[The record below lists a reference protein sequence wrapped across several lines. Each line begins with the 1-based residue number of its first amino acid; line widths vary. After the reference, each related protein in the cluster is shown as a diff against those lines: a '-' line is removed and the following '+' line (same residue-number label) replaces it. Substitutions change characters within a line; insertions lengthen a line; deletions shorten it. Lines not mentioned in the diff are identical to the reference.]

1 MLRIKK
7 RNEEEEKVI
16 RMLFCCKVLKHYLHH
31 GLLEYKPINKN
42 LLYDSNILYSME
54 INVLNRSVNTNLM

>member
-7 RNEEEEKVI
+7 RNGEEEKVI
-16 RMLFCCKVLKHYLHH
+16 RMLFSCNVLKNNLHH
-31 GLLEYKPINKN
+31 GLLEYTPINKN
-42 LLYDSNILYSME
+42 LLYDGNVHSME